1 MMQTIRIVLDRV
13 TGGLCVALLSA
24 MIAIITWQVF
34 SRYALNDPSTF
45 SEESLRFLVIWLSLI
60 GSAYVAGQ
68 NKHMSMDLL
77 KEFLGDKSKQR
88 LQILIQL
95 IFIAFAVAVLIVGGM
110 NAVTIASSQKTA
122 VLQLPMSLIYAAL
135 PVSGVLTVVY
145 ALLNLFDAVRGGSVP
160 EQNVDQNSVMG
171 E

>member
-1 MMQTIRIVLDRV
+1 M
-13 TGGLCVALLSA
+13 ALLSA
-24 MIAIITWQVF
+24 MILVITWQVF

-77 KEFLGDKSKQR
+77 KEFLGDKAKQA

-95 IFIAFAVAVLIVGGM
+95 VFIAFAVAVLIVGGM
-110 NAVTIASSQKTA
+110 HAVTIASSQYTA

-135 PVSGVLTVVY
+135 PVSGVVTVIY
-145 ALLNLFDAVRGGSVP
+145 AVLNLIDAVRGNYVHEPSI
-160 EQNVDQNSVMG
+160 DSNSVMG

>member
-1 MMQTIRIVLDRV
+1 MQTIRIVLDRV

-77 KEFLGDKSKQR
+77 KEFLGDKAKRR

-95 IFIAFAVAVLIVGGM
+95 IFIAFAVAVLIAGGM
-110 NAVTIASSQKTA
+110 HAVTIAASQKTA
-122 VLQLPMSLIYAAL
+122 VLQLPMSVIYAAL
-135 PVSGVLTVVY
+135 PVSGVLTAVY
-145 ALLNLFDAVRGGSVP
+145 ALLNLIDAVLGGPTP
-160 EQNVDQNSVMG
+160 EPAVDQNSVMG